1 MSTVPKAVL
10 YYDPRSTWSLAVL
23 LALEEKGYGKDEID
37 LKLVDLSKGE
47 NFSPSFLRI
56 NPTATV
62 PTMVVPFENTLSADM
77 ESRYKAI
84 TDTEAI
90 IAFLDKS
97 RSIMSHTHTT
107 SAAPAPALSP
117 ATVSL
122 SATAKSII
130 ALVHSSPASPELL
143 FYFNARDSA
152 TLKTV
157 SPSVSTFLKGR
168 KTALEHYLAENET
181 KEIRVSEKTKKFW
194 QEKKN
199 TTEELLVVLDEADK
213 SESELSEEGK
223 KAREGYFESTKAAW
237 ELGLALVLNKL
248 SDEIVGPFTLGEQIS
263 IADVHIAAWLH
274 ELVTLS
280 GGTARDKGIEA
291 ISKLEEH
298 VGGGFALAKGAAPA
312 VSAGP
317 RPNPIT
323 SGTATETPTAAKL
336 VVLWDALSERPSWQK
351 AFGVKD

>member
-1 MSTVPKAVL
+1 
-10 YYDPRSTWSLAVL
+10 
-23 LALEEKGYGKDEID
+23 
-37 LKLVDLSKGE
+37 
-47 NFSPSFLRI
+47 
-56 NPTATV
+56 
-62 PTMVVPFENTLSADM
+62 M

-117 ATVSL
+117 ATVAL

-143 FYFNARDSA
+143 FYFNARDST

-168 KTALEHYLAENET
+168 KTALERYLAENET
-181 KEIRVSEKTKKFW
+181 NEISVSEKTKTFW

-199 TTEELLVVLDEADK
+199 TTVELLVALDSADK
-213 SESELSEEGK
+213 SESDLSDEGK
-223 KAREGYFESTKAAW
+223 KARNEYFESTRAAW

-248 SDEIVGPFTLGEQIS
+248 SEELVGPFTLGEQIS
-263 IADVHIAAWLH
+263 IVDVHVAAWLH

-280 GGTARDKGIEA
+280 GGDARDKGIDA

-298 VGGGFALAKGAAPA
+298 VGGGFALAKGAVPAAPA
-312 VSAGP
+312 TP
-317 RPNPIT
+317 RPSSNPIT
-323 SGTATETPTAAKL
+323 SGTATETATAAKL
-336 VVLWDALSERPSWQK
+336 AVLWDVLSERPSWQK
-351 AFGVKD
+351 VFGVLG